1 MTYESKLI
9 LNANPKN
16 WHFVAER
23 FFLTSIYLFDPNL
36 KHMSQTIKA
45 SIVGTGFIG
54 PAHLEALRRIPNV
67 EVVALVE
74 VNQALA
80 DEKAK
85 QLGIPRAYVFADMLK
100 QDDIDVVHICTP
112 NFLHYSQAKA
122 VLEAEKHVICEKPL
136 AISLEEAEDLV
147 NIAKTTGLV
156 NAVHFNLRYYP
167 MVRQMKVMRE
177 KGELG
182 EVYSIMGSYL
192 QDWLFLQTDYNWR
205 LEPDKSGDSRAIAD
219 IGSHLLDITEYVTG
233 LKITQVMADFSTVH
247 KTRLKPL
254 KAIET
259 YSGKM
264 LTPADY
270 QEVPINTEDHA
281 TVLLRFDNG
290 SKGSITVS
298 QVNAGR
304 KNRLN
309 IEIAGSVAAFEFN
322 SERPN
327 ELWIGKREKANE
339 QLMKDP
345 SLVHREVSSLVSFP
359 GGHNEGFPDTS
370 KQLFK
375 EVYAA
380 IAAGKQPEHPSYPT
394 FADGWRELLIGER
407 IVESNKK
414 QAWVTI

>member
-1 MTYESKLI
+1 
-9 LNANPKN
+9 
-16 WHFVAER
+16 
-23 FFLTSIYLFDPNL
+23 
-36 KHMSQTIKA
+36 MSQTIKA
-45 SIVGTGFIG
+45 AIVGTGFIG
-54 PAHLEALRRIPNV
+54 PAHLEALRRLPYV
-67 EVVALVE
+67 EVSALVE
-74 VNQALA
+74 VNQELA

-85 QLGIPRAYVFADMLK
+85 QLGIPNAYTFENMLK
-100 QDDIDVVHICTP
+100 QSDIDVVHICTP
-112 NFLHYSQAKA
+112 NFLHFAQAKA
-122 VLEAEKHVICEKPL
+122 VLLAGKHVICEKPL
-136 AISLEEAEDLV
+136 AVKIEEAEELV
-147 NIAKTTGLV
+147 ALAAIKGLV
-156 NAVHFNLRYYP
+156 NTVHFNLRYYP
-167 MVRQMKVMRE
+167 MVRQMKTMRE

-233 LKITQVMADFSTVH
+233 LKITEVMADFSTVH

-254 KAIET
+254 KNIET

-264 LTPADY
+264 LSMDDY

-309 IEIAGSVAAFEFN
+309 VEIAGSKSNFEFN

-327 ELWIGKREKANE
+327 ELWIGKRESANG

-345 SLVHREVSSLVSFP
+345 SLFHAEASALVSFP

-370 KQLFK
+370 KQMFK

-380 IAAGKQPEHPSYPT
+380 IREGKQPEKASFPT
-394 FADGWRELLIGER
+394 FADGLRELMIGER
-407 IVESNKK
+407 IIESNKK
-414 QAWVTI
+414 QAWVQV

>member
-1 MTYESKLI
+1 
-9 LNANPKN
+9 
-16 WHFVAER
+16 
-23 FFLTSIYLFDPNL
+23 
-36 KHMSQTIKA
+36 MSQTIKA
-45 SIVGTGFIG
+45 AIVGTGFIG

-67 EVVALVE
+67 MVTGLVE
-74 VNQALA
+74 VNQELA
-80 DEKAK
+80 EEKARL
-85 QLGIPRAYVFADMLK
+85 LGIPNAYTFEDMLK
-100 QDDIDVVHICTP
+100 VSEIDVVHICTP
-112 NFLHYSQAKA
+112 NFLHYAQAKA
-122 VLEAEKHVICEKPL
+122 VLEAGKHVICEKPL
-136 AISLEEAEDLV
+136 AVKIDEAEELV
-147 NIAKTTGLV
+147 SLAKSKGLV

-167 MVRQMKVMRE
+167 VVRQMKTMRE
-177 KGELG
+177 SGDLG
-182 EVYSIMGSYL
+182 EVYAVMGSYL

-233 LKITQVMADFSTVH
+233 LKITEVMADFSTVH

-264 LTPADY
+264 LSMDDY
-270 QEVPINTEDHA
+270 EEVPINTEDHA
-281 TVLLRFDNG
+281 TVMLRFDNG

-309 IEIAGSVAAFEFN
+309 IEIAGSKSNFEFN

-327 ELWIGKREKANE
+327 ELWIGKRESAN
-339 QLMKDP
+339 QHLMKDP
-345 SLVHREVSSLVSFP
+345 ALFTPEAAGLISFP

-370 KQLFK
+370 KQMFK

-380 IAAGKQPEHPSYPT
+380 VRTGKQPDSPSFPT
-394 FADGWRELLIGER
+394 FSDGLRELIIGER
-407 IVESNKK
+407 IIESNKK
-414 QAWVTI
+414 QA

>member
-1 MTYESKLI
+1 
-9 LNANPKN
+9 
-16 WHFVAER
+16 
-23 FFLTSIYLFDPNL
+23 
-36 KHMSQTIKA
+36 MSQTIKA
-45 SIVGTGFIG
+45 AIVGTGFIG

-74 VNQALA
+74 VNQELA
-80 DEKAK
+80 NEKAK

-122 VLEAEKHVICEKPL
+122 VLEAEKHVVCEKPL

-147 NIAKTTGLV
+147 KIAKTTGLV

-192 QDWLFLQTDYNWR
+192 QDWLFLQNDYNWR

-233 LKITQVMADFSTVH
+233 LKITAVMADFSTVH

-254 KAIET
+254 KPLET

-264 LTPADY
+264 LQPEDYAD
-270 QEVPINTEDHA
+270 VPINTEDHA
-281 TVLLRFDNG
+281 NVLLRFDNG
-290 SKGSITVS
+290 NRGCVTVS
-298 QVNAGR
+298 QVSAGR
-304 KNRLN
+304 KNQLKL
-309 IEIAGSVAAFEFN
+309 EISGSNKTFAFN
-322 SERPN
+322 SESPN
-327 ELWIGKREKANE
+327 EMWIGNRDQAN
-339 QLMKDP
+339 QVLMRDP
-345 SLVHREVSSLVSFP
+345 TLAYPEATALMTFP
-359 GGHNEGFPDTS
+359 GGHNEGFSDTS

-380 IAAGKQPEHPSYPT
+380 VEAGKQPDNPKYPT
-394 FADGWRELLIGER
+394 FADGYRELLICER
-407 IVESNKK
+407 ILDSTRS
-414 QAWVTI
+414 QQWVKI

>member
-1 MTYESKLI
+1 
-9 LNANPKN
+9 
-16 WHFVAER
+16 
-23 FFLTSIYLFDPNL
+23 
-36 KHMSQTIKA
+36 MSQTIKA
-45 SIVGTGFIG
+45 AIVGTGFIG

-74 VNQALA
+74 VNQELA

-122 VLEAEKHVICEKPL
+122 VLEAEKHVVCEKPL
-136 AISLEEAEDLV
+136 AISLQEAEDLV
-147 NIAKTTGLV
+147 KIAKMTGLV

-192 QDWLFLQTDYNWR
+192 QDWLFLQNDYNWR

-233 LKITQVMADFSTVH
+233 LKITAVMADFSTVH

-264 LTPADY
+264 LTPEDY

-309 IEIAGSVAAFEFN
+309 IEIAGSVSAFEFN

-380 IAAGKQPEHPSYPT
+380 VAAGKQPEQPTFPT
-394 FADGWRELLIGER
+394 FADGLRELLIGER

>member
-1 MTYESKLI
+1 MKKI
-9 LNANPKN
+9 NA
-16 WHFVAER
+16 A
-23 FFLTSIYLFDPNL
+23 
-36 KHMSQTIKA
+36 
-45 SIVGTGFIG
+45 IVGTGFIG

-67 EVVALVE
+67 EVIALVE
-74 VNQALA
+74 VNQVLA
-80 DEKAK
+80 DEKARI
-85 QLGIPRAYVFADMLK
+85 LGIPNAYTFDEMLK
-100 QDDIDVVHICTP
+100 QSDIDVVHICTP
-112 NFLHYSQAKA
+112 NFLHFAQAKA
-122 VLEAEKHVICEKPL
+122 VLLAGKHVICEKPL
-136 AISLEEAEDLV
+136 AVKIDEAEELV
-147 NIAKTTGLV
+147 KIAAEKGLV

-167 MVRQMKVMRE
+167 MVRQMKTMRE

-182 EVYSIMGSYL
+182 TVYSVMGSYL

-233 LKITQVMADFSTVH
+233 LKITEVMADFSTVH

-264 LTPADY
+264 LDKSDY

-281 TVLLRFDNG
+281 SVLLRFDNG

-298 QVNAGR
+298 QVSAGR

-309 IEIAGSVAAFEFN
+309 IEISGSKSNFEFN

-339 QLMKDP
+339 SLMKDF
-345 SLVHREVSSLVSFP
+345 SLLHPEASALVSFP

-370 KQLFK
+370 KQMFK

-380 IAAGKQPEHPSYPT
+380 VIEGKQPESPSFPT
-394 FADGWRELLIGER
+394 FASGLRELIIGER
-407 IVESNKK
+407 IIESQKK
-414 QAWVTI
+414 QAWVKI

>member
-1 MTYESKLI
+1 
-9 LNANPKN
+9 
-16 WHFVAER
+16 
-23 FFLTSIYLFDPNL
+23 
-36 KHMSQTIKA
+36 MSQTIKA
-45 SIVGTGFIG
+45 AIVGTGFIG

-74 VNQALA
+74 VNQELA

-122 VLEAEKHVICEKPL
+122 VLEAEKHVVCEKPL
-136 AISLEEAEDLV
+136 AISLQEAEDLV
-147 NIAKTTGLV
+147 KIAKTTGLV

-233 LKITQVMADFSTVH
+233 LKITAVMADFSTVH

-264 LTPADY
+264 LTPEDY

-309 IEIAGSVAAFEFN
+309 IEIAGSVSAFEFN

-380 IAAGKQPEHPSYPT
+380 VAAGKQPEQPTFPT
-394 FADGWRELLIGER
+394 FADGLRELLIGER

>member
-1 MTYESKLI
+1 MLALTKC
-9 LNANPKN
+9 
-16 WHFVAER
+16 HFVGLR
-23 FFLTSIYLFDPNL
+23 FFLTSVHLFYPNL
-36 KHMSQTIKA
+36 KKMPQTIKA
-45 SIVGTGFIG
+45 AIVGTGFIG

-74 VNQALA
+74 VNQELA
-80 DEKAK
+80 NEKAK
-85 QLGIPRAYVFADMLK
+85 QLGIPRAYIFADMLK

-122 VLEAEKHVICEKPL
+122 VLEAEKHVVCEKPL
-136 AISLEEAEDLV
+136 AISLQEAEDLV
-147 NIAKTTGLV
+147 KIAKTTGLV

-192 QDWLFLQTDYNWR
+192 QDWLFLQNDYNWR

-233 LKITQVMADFSTVH
+233 LKITAVMADFSTVH

-254 KAIET
+254 KPLET

-264 LTPADY
+264 LSPSDY

-309 IEIAGSVAAFEFN
+309 IEIAGSVSAFEFN

-380 IAAGKQPEHPSYPT
+380 IAVGKQPEQPTFPT
-394 FADGWRELLIGER
+394 FADGLRELLIGER

>member
-1 MTYESKLI
+1 
-9 LNANPKN
+9 
-16 WHFVAER
+16 
-23 FFLTSIYLFDPNL
+23 
-36 KHMSQTIKA
+36 MSQTIKA
-45 SIVGTGFIG
+45 AIVGTGFIG

-67 EVVALVE
+67 MVTGLVE
-74 VNQALA
+74 VNQELA
-80 DEKAK
+80 EEKARL
-85 QLGIPRAYVFADMLK
+85 LGIPNAYTFEDMLK
-100 QDDIDVVHICTP
+100 VSEIDVVHICTP
-112 NFLHYSQAKA
+112 NFLHYAQAKA
-122 VLEAEKHVICEKPL
+122 VLEAGKHVICEKPL
-136 AISLEEAEDLV
+136 AVKIDEAEELV
-147 NIAKTTGLV
+147 SLAKSKGLV

-167 MVRQMKVMRE
+167 VVRQMKTMRE
-177 KGELG
+177 SGDLG
-182 EVYSIMGSYL
+182 EVYAVMGSYL

-233 LKITQVMADFSTVH
+233 LKITEVMADFSTVH

-264 LTPADY
+264 LSMDDY
-270 QEVPINTEDHA
+270 EEVPINTEAHA
-281 TVLLRFDNG
+281 TVMLRFDNG

-309 IEIAGSVAAFEFN
+309 IEIAGSKSNFEFN

-327 ELWIGKREKANE
+327 ELWIGKRESAN
-339 QLMKDP
+339 QHLMKDP
-345 SLVHREVSSLVSFP
+345 ALFTPEAAGLISFP

-370 KQLFK
+370 KQMFK

-380 IAAGKQPEHPSYPT
+380 VRTGKQPDSPSFPT
-394 FADGWRELLIGER
+394 FSDGLRELIIGER
-407 IVESNKK
+407 IIESNKK
-414 QAWVTI
+414 QAWVKI

>member
-1 MTYESKLI
+1 M
-9 LNANPKN
+9 P
-16 WHFVAER
+16 
-23 FFLTSIYLFDPNL
+23 
-36 KHMSQTIKA
+36 QTIKA
-45 SIVGTGFIG
+45 AIVGTGFIG

-85 QLGIPRAYVFADMLK
+85 LLGISRAYIFADMLR

-112 NFLHYSQAKA
+112 NFLHFSQAKA

-136 AISLEEAEDLV
+136 AISLKEAEELV
-147 NIAKTTGLV
+147 RIAKTTGLV

-182 EVYSIMGSYL
+182 EVYSILGSYL
-192 QDWLFLQTDYNWR
+192 QDWLFLQNDYNWR

-264 LTPADY
+264 LNPSDY
-270 QEVPINTEDHA
+270 QEVAINTEDHA

-309 IEIAGSVAAFEFN
+309 IEIAGSVSAFEFN

-380 IAAGKQPEHPSYPT
+380 VAVGKQPEQPTFPT
-394 FADGWRELLIGER
+394 FADGLRELLIGER

>member
-1 MTYESKLI
+1 MFVLK
-9 LNANPKN
+9 KC
-16 WHFVAER
+16 HFVGLS
-23 FFLTSIYLFDPNL
+23 FFLTSVHLFYPNL
-36 KHMSQTIKA
+36 KKMSQTIKA
-45 SIVGTGFIG
+45 AIVGTGFIG

-74 VNQALA
+74 VNQELA

-85 QLGIPRAYVFADMLK
+85 QLGIPRAYIFADMLK

-122 VLEAEKHVICEKPL
+122 VLEAEKHVVCEKPL

-147 NIAKTTGLV
+147 KIAKTTGLV

-233 LKITQVMADFSTVH
+233 LKITAVMADFSTVH

-254 KAIET
+254 KPIET

-264 LTPADY
+264 LTAEDY

-309 IEIAGSVAAFEFN
+309 IEIAGSVSAFEFN

-380 IAAGKQPEHPSYPT
+380 VAAGKQPEQPTFPT

-414 QAWVTI
+414 QAWVNV

>member
-1 MTYESKLI
+1 MSK
-9 LNANPKN
+9 
-16 WHFVAER
+16 
-23 FFLTSIYLFDPNL
+23 
-36 KHMSQTIKA
+36 TIKA
-45 SIVGTGFIG
+45 AIVGTGFIG

-67 EVVALVE
+67 EVTSLVE
-74 VNQALA
+74 VNQELA
-80 DEKAK
+80 EKKAK
-85 QLGIPRAYVFADMLK
+85 LLGIANAYTFDDMLK
-100 QDDIDVVHICTP
+100 QSAIDVVHICTP
-112 NFLHYSQAKA
+112 NFLHFKQAKA
-122 VLEAEKHVICEKPL
+122 VLEAGKHVICEKPL
-136 AISLEEAEDLV
+136 AVKIDEAEELV
-147 NIAKTTGLV
+147 ALAASKGLV

-167 MVRQMKVMRE
+167 MVRQMKTMRE

-182 EVYSIMGSYL
+182 EVYSVMGSYL

-233 LKITQVMADFSTVH
+233 LKITSVMADFSTVH

-254 KAIET
+254 RDIET
-259 YSGKM
+259 YSGKVLSM
-264 LTPADY
+264 EDY
-270 QEVPINTEDHA
+270 EEVPINTEDHA

-290 SKGSITVS
+290 NKGSITVS

-309 IEIAGSVAAFEFN
+309 VEIAGSKANFEFN

-339 QLMKDP
+339 HLMKDP
-345 SLVHREVSSLVSFP
+345 SLVHLEASALISFP

-380 IAAGKQPEHPSYPT
+380 IREGKQPENPSFPT
-394 FADGWRELLIGER
+394 FADGLRELIIGER
-407 IVESNKK
+407 IIESNKK
-414 QAWVTI
+414 QAWVSI

>member
-1 MTYESKLI
+1 
-9 LNANPKN
+9 
-16 WHFVAER
+16 
-23 FFLTSIYLFDPNL
+23 
-36 KHMSQTIKA
+36 MSQTIKA
-45 SIVGTGFIG
+45 AIVGTGFIG

-74 VNQALA
+74 VNQELA

-122 VLEAEKHVICEKPL
+122 VLEAEKHVVCEKPL

-147 NIAKTTGLV
+147 KIAKTTGLV

-233 LKITQVMADFSTVH
+233 LKITAVMADFSTVH

-264 LTPADY
+264 LTPEDY
-270 QEVPINTEDHA
+270 QEVAINTEDHA

-309 IEIAGSVAAFEFN
+309 IEIAGSVSAFEFN

-339 QLMKDP
+339 KLMKDP

-380 IAAGKQPEHPSYPT
+380 VAAGKQPEQPTFPT
-394 FADGWRELLIGER
+394 FADGLRELLIGER